1 MLVTIYRLNQVSCQ
15 LLFRAGLIQVFIGE
29 FLRMGTYN
37 VIPVTALDYRRL
49 AEKRLPRFLFDYVDG
64 GAGEEQSMGAN
75 VTDFLQIK
83 LRQRV
88 MCDVENVDTS
98 TNFCGRPAS
107 MPLVLAPVGLAGMMR
122 RRGEVQAVR
131 AASRVGIPFTTSTVG
146 ICSIE
151 EVQAAATKPAWFQLY
166 MVRDR
171 GMVKALLE
179 RAQQAGCTTL
189 VFTVDLPVAGMRHRD
204 GRNGM
209 LGGSMAGRLAKA
221 WQIITRPRWV
231 VDVGIKGKPH
241 EFGNLREV
249 MGGSADFEAF
259 KAYIGSQFDAS
270 VTWQDIA
277 WLRSQW
283 TGKIL
288 IKGVMTG
295 DDALAAADVGAD
307 GVIVSNHGGRQ
318 LEGVA
323 SSISKLPE
331 VVAAVGD
338 RMEVHM
344 DGGVRSGTDVV
355 KAVAL
360 GAKSV
365 MIGRPWIWAMAAR
378 GEQGLVDLLGI
389 FQQEIAIAMTLMG
402 VRRIN
407 EITPDLLEQ

>member
-1 MLVTIYRLNQVSCQ
+1 MK
-15 LLFRAGLIQVFIGE
+15 AK
-29 FLRMGTYN
+29 
-37 VIPVTALDYRRL
+37 PVTSMDYRRL
-49 AEKRLPRFLFDYVDG
+49 AEKRLPKFLFDYVDG
-64 GAGEEQSMGAN
+64 GAGDEKSMGSN
-75 VTDFLQIK
+75 VDDFLQIK

-98 TNFCGRPAS
+98 TNLCGQPAS

-131 AASRVGIPFTTSTVG
+131 AASRAGIPFTASTVG
-146 ICSIE
+146 ICSID
-151 EVQAAATKPAWFQLY
+151 EVQAATENPAWFQLY
-166 MVRDR
+166 MLRDR
-171 GMVKALLE
+171 GVVKALLE
-179 RAQQAGCTTL
+179 RAREAGCTTL
-189 VFTVDLPVAGMRHRD
+189 VFTVDLAVVGMRHRD
-204 GRNGM
+204 SRNGM
-209 LGGSMAGRLAKA
+209 VSGGVAGSLAKA

-231 VDVGIKGKPH
+231 IDVGIKGKPH

-249 MGGSADFEAF
+249 MGDSSDFEAF
-259 KAYIGSQFDAS
+259 KAYIDSQFDAG

-277 WLRSQW
+277 WLRTQW
-283 TGKIL
+283 TGTIL

-295 DDALAAADVGAD
+295 EDALAAVDVGAD

-323 SSISKLPE
+323 SCISKLPE

-338 RMEVHM
+338 RVEVHM

-365 MIGRPWIWAMAAR
+365 MIGRPWVWAIAAR
-378 GEQGLVDLLGI
+378 GEQGLVDLLQI
-389 FQQEIAIAMTLMG
+389 FQQEIAVTMALMG
-402 VRRIN
+402 VSRIT
-407 EITPDLLEQ
+407 EITPDLLER